1 MLTIIETPV
10 FQRLARGIWSEE
22 DLDAFKVWLAG
33 DPLAGDV
40 IAGSGGLRK
49 VRWSRAGIGKRGG
62 ARVIYYNPLADCTV
76 ALLMV
81 YAKAKFDNLPTEFL
95 LRLKKE
101 FEDAKGD

>member
-10 FQRLARGIWSEE
+10 FQRLARDVWNE
-22 DLDAFKVWLAG
+22 DELDAFKVWLAA

-40 IAGSGGLRK
+40 IPGASGLRK

-62 ARVIYYNPLADCTV
+62 ARVIYYNRLADGTI

-81 YAKAKFDNLPTEFL
+81 HTKTKFDNLPTEFL
-95 LRLKKE
+95 VRLKKE
-101 FEDAKGD
+101 FDDAKSD

>member
-10 FQRLARGIWSEE
+10 FQRLARDVWNE
-22 DLDAFKVWLAG
+22 DELNAFKVWLAA

-40 IAGSGGLRK
+40 IPGAGGLRK

-62 ARVIYYNPLADCTV
+62 ARVIYYNRLADGTI

-81 YAKAKFDNLPTEFL
+81 YTKTKFDNLPTEFL
-95 LRLKKE
+95 VRLKKE
-101 FEDAKGD
+101 FDDAKSD

>member
-22 DLDAFKVWLAG
+22 ELDAFKVWVAG

-62 ARVIYYNPLADCTV
+62 ARVIYYNQQADGTM

-81 YAKAKFDNLPTEFL
+81 YAKAKFDNLPADFL
-95 LRLKKE
+95 VRLKKE
-101 FEDAKGD
+101 FEDAKSN